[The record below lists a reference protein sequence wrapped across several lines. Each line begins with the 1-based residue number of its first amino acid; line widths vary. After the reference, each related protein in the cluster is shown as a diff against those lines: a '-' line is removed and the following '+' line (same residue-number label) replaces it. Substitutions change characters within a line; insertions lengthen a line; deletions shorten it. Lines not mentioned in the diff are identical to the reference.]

1 MYRYRHRQLKK
12 RGEPEVNPISR
23 EVLFGQ
29 LVLPVIRE
37 LNKKKEEVLKVFRF
51 LMTDKFSQ

>member
-1 MYRYRHRQLKK
+1 MHRYRHRQLKR

-23 EVLFGQ
+23 EVLFGE

-37 LNKKKEEVLKVFRF
+37 LNEKKRGSSKSVQVSN
-51 LMTDKFSQ
+51 D